1 MNNDSMN
8 SKRPSKIITSTIRTT
23 TVSDIDEKEE
33 KKEKPKESYS
43 SFLIRMLEECPKKT
57 NNNKKK
63 ISSTIYNNYYLS
75 KNKLNYNN
83 YNPNN
88 TNYSTKEKKV
98 AFSIDKN
105 QKDNPINA
113 KYSFEN
119 YNLNKMISYTDRD
132 NSTKKNETPLKNN
145 NQLNS
150 KKSHISNRRNKYNS
164 LVLNNISTNIN
175 LSGNNTR
182 TDFNHNILTKSIIL
196 KNINNLKKNKKV
208 KIVRSVN
215 NINKMRLNALYGYD
229 RNFIRSKNYLLK
241 KKDLIGLDNYQNC
254 ILKVSQRN
262 LSKDHMFKLFTELQ
276 SIKNNANLV
285 KPLPPINYPA
295 LIIHSFKEVEER
307 KKHISRISLENKKLK
322 DMDDYEKELY
332 NIRKNNAFKRLK
344 IERNKRLYK
353 IYEILPEHVVD
364 ALYKNKN
371 KKIK

>member
-1 MNNDSMN
+1 MNNN
-8 SKRPSKIITSTIRTT
+8 PINLKRPSKIITSTIRTT
-23 TVSDIDEKEE
+23 TVSDTEENEE

-43 SFLIRMLEECPKKT
+43 SFLIRMLEERPKKT
-57 NNNKKK
+57 KNNKKDF
-63 ISSTIYNNYYLS
+63 SSTIYQNYLS
-75 KNKLNYNN
+75 KNKLNYNPYKTN
-83 YNPNN
+83 YN
-88 TNYSTKEKKV
+88 TNEKKV
-98 AFSIDKN
+98 AFSIDKKN
-105 QKDNPINA
+105 KNNPIYV
-113 KYSFEN
+113 KTFLEN
-119 YNLNKMISYTDRD
+119 HNISKIISYTDRD
-132 NSTKKNETPLKNN
+132 NSTQKNETPLKDNNN
-145 NQLNS
+145 NQLDSS
-150 KKSHISNRRNKYNS
+150 KINNNRRNNQNLNS
-164 LVLNNISTNIN
+164 FELNNISAN
-175 LSGNNTR
+175 LNNFGNNPR
-182 TDFNHNILTKSIIL
+182 TNFNHNILTKTMIL
-196 KNINNLKKNKKV
+196 RNFNSLKKNKKV

-241 KKDLIGLDNYQNC
+241 KKDLIELDTYQNG

-295 LIIHSFKEVEER
+295 LIMHSFKEVEER
-307 KKHISRISLENKKLK
+307 KKHISKISLENKKIK

-344 IERNKRLYK
+344 VERNKRLYK

-364 ALYKNKN
+364 VLYKNKN

>member
-1 MNNDSMN
+1 MDNNKSIYL
-8 SKRPSKIITSTIRTT
+8 KRPSKIITSTIRTS
-23 TVSDIDEKEE
+23 TVSDFDENEE

-43 SFLIRMLEECPKKT
+43 SFLIRMLEETPKITKK
-57 NNNKKK
+57 NQKKK
-63 ISSTIYNNYYLS
+63 LSSTIYNNYYLS
-75 KNKLNYNN
+75 KNKLNYN
-83 YNPNN
+83 PNN
-88 TNYSTKEKKV
+88 TNYYTKEKKF
-98 AFSIDKN
+98 AFSKKKINK
-105 QKDNPINA
+105 PINA
-113 KYSFEN
+113 KYSIKN
-119 YNLNKMISYTDRD
+119 YNLNKKISYTDRD
-132 NSTKKNETPLKNN
+132 NSTQKNETPSKNN
-145 NQLNS
+145 YQIDSTKSNNNR
-150 KKSHISNRRNKYNS
+150 KKKYS
-164 LVLNNISTNIN
+164 SFELNNISTNIKIF
-175 LSGNNTR
+175 GNNTR
-182 TDFNHNILTKSIIL
+182 TDFNHNILTKSMII

-229 RNFIRSKNYLLK
+229 RNFIRTKNYLIK
-241 KKDLIGLDNYQNC
+241 KKDLIELDNYQNG

-307 KKHISRISLENKKLK
+307 KKNRISFENKKLK